1 MDNLLYIAMSGAK
14 ENMNSLAVRSNNLAN
29 ANTVGF
35 KADLEQARAMQ
46 VYGDGLPSRVFAM
59 TESPGQRMDQG
70 GLMTTG
76 RDLDIAIQGDGMLA
90 VQDANGKEAY
100 TRMGNLRVSPLGVLE
115 TSTGLSVLDD
125 AGNPIVLPLP
135 MEKVEINQD
144 GTVIGR
150 PEGSTPETVEEY
162 QRIKLVSPDIK
173 AINKGDDGLFRRNDS
188 QSEQASA
195 SVRVASGALE
205 SSNVNVVDEM
215 TNLIRLQ
222 RQYETQVKMMQTAD
236 KNDEAQNQLLR
247 LV

>member
-162 QRIKLVSPDIK
+162 QRIKLVLPDIK

>member
-1 MDNLLYIAMSGAK
+1 MDHLLYIAMSGAK
-14 ENMNSLAVRSNNLAN
+14 ENMNSLAIRGNNLAN

-46 VYGDGLPSRVFAM
+46 VYGDGLPSRVFSM

-76 RDLDIAIQGDGMLA
+76 RDLDIAVQGDGMLA
-90 VQDANGKEAY
+90 VQDADGKEAY
-100 TRMGNLRVSPLGVLE
+100 TRMGNLRISPMGVLE
-115 TSTGLSVLDD
+115 TSTGLSVVDD
-125 AGNPIVLPLP
+125 AGNPIVLPMP

-144 GTVIGR
+144 GTVTGR
-150 PEGSTPETVEEY
+150 PEGSKPDTVEEY
-162 QRIKLVSPDIK
+162 QRIKLVAPDLK
-173 AINKGDDGLFRRNDS
+173 NVSKGNDGLFRRTDG
-188 QSEQASA
+188 QGEQASA
-195 SVRVASGALE
+195 NVRVMSGALE

-222 RQYETQVKMMQTAD
+222 RQYETQVKMMQTAE

>member
-1 MDNLLYIAMSGAK
+1 MDHLLYIAMSGAK
-14 ENMNSLAVRSNNLAN
+14 ENMNSLAIRSNNLAN

-35 KADLEQARAMQ
+35 KADLEQARSMQ
-46 VYGDGLPSRVFAM
+46 VYGDGLPSRVFSM

-90 VQDANGKEAY
+90 VQDADGKEAY
-100 TRMGNLRVSPLGVLE
+100 TRMGNLRVSPMGVLE
-115 TSTGLSVLDD
+115 TSTGLSVVDD
-125 AGNPIVLPLP
+125 SGNPIVLPMP

-150 PEGSTPETVEEY
+150 PEGSTPDTVEEY
-162 QRIKLVSPDIK
+162 QRIKLVSPGIK
-173 AINKGDDGLFRRNDS
+173 NISKGNDGLFRRTDG
-188 QSEQASA
+188 QSEQAA
-195 SVRVASGALE
+195 ANVRVMSGSLE

-215 TNLIRLQ
+215 TSLIRLQ
-222 RQYETQVKMMQTAD
+222 RQYETQVKMMQTAE

>member
-115 TSTGLSVLDD
+115 TSTPLSVLDD

-162 QRIKLVSPDIK
+162 QRIKLVLPDIK

>member
-100 TRMGNLRVSPLGVLE
+100 TRMGNLRVSPMGVLE

-162 QRIKLVSPDIK
+162 QRIKLVLPDIK

>member
-1 MDNLLYIAMSGAK
+1 MDHLLYIAMSGAK

-46 VYGDGLPSRVFAM
+46 VYGDGLPSRVFSM

-195 SVRVASGALE
+195 NVRVASGALE

>member
-1 MDNLLYIAMSGAK
+1 MDHLLYIAMSGAK
-14 ENMNSLAVRSNNLAN
+14 ENMNSLAIRSNNLAN

-35 KADLEQARAMQ
+35 KADLEQARSMQ
-46 VYGDGLPSRVFAM
+46 VYGDGLPSRVFSM

-90 VQDANGKEAY
+90 VQDADGKEAY

-115 TSTGLSVLDD
+115 TSTGLSVVDD
-125 AGNPIVLPLP
+125 AGNPIVLPMP

-150 PEGSTPETVEEY
+150 PEGSTPDTVEEY

-173 AINKGDDGLFRRNDS
+173 SVAKGNDGLFRRTDG
-188 QSEQASA
+188 QGEQASA
-195 SVRVASGALE
+195 NVRVMSGALE

-222 RQYETQVKMMQTAD
+222 RQYETQVKMMQTAE

>member
-46 VYGDGLPSRVFAM
+46 AYGDGLPSRVFAM

-162 QRIKLVSPDIK
+162 QRIKLVLPDIK